1 MTTALGT
8 LQSYGSTPERT
19 VSPLDFDG
27 DYGRSYRQSIQ
38 HSIPGYDVLHEIA
51 AAAVNATS
59 AKADS
64 VLVVGPGPGD
74 ELVTLLSSCPDAEV
88 TVIEPSAQMLAQC
101 QSSIMDHAGAE
112 RCRWIQST
120 LAEAYNSSLHPSRFD
135 LVVCHSV
142 LHLLPAAEQ
151 VVKLQQL
158 SEVTAGGGV
167 LLLSSY
173 SEPEDAMTYA
183 STLDVGR
190 QRLIDRG
197 LSAGLVEQLLASRNR
212 VVFSMDASRLAAVLS
227 QQGWSQPVQLYQG
240 LFARLWLCR
249 APG

>member
-1 MTTALGT
+1 MAGA
-8 LQSYGSTPERT
+8 PERT
-19 VSPLDFDG
+19 VSSLDFDG
-27 DYGRSYRQSIQ
+27 DYGRNYRQSIQ

-51 AAAVNATS
+51 TAAVNVTS
-59 AKADS
+59 AKAGS

-74 ELVTLLSSCPDAEV
+74 ELVTLLSSCADAEV

-101 QSSIMDHAGAE
+101 QRSINDHAGAE

-120 LAEAYNSSLHPSRFD
+120 LADAYKSCLQPSRFD

-142 LHLLPAAEQ
+142 LHLVPAAEQ
-151 VVKLQQL
+151 VVMLQQL
-158 SEVTAGGGV
+158 SEVTAVGGV

-173 SEPEDAMTYA
+173 SEADDAMTDA
-183 STLDVGR
+183 RILAVGR

-197 LSAGLVEQLLASRNR
+197 LSPSLVEQLLASRNR
-212 VVFSMDASRLAAVLS
+212 VVFSLDASRLSDLLS